1 MQKRKK
7 RSTRISDA
15 AMVPDQERRAMNA
28 RYALTH
34 PTVCEVFSCHEVQ
47 GTIASYILPLSVVL
61 LNVKKAALISVFPH
75 AEKRVVGTHSDLLN
89 FTHAKHRPILA
100 DQVKQQ
106 GSEHTMLQSS

>member
-34 PTVCEVFSCHEVQ
+34 PTVCEVFSYHEVQ
-47 GTIASYILPLSVVL
+47 GTIASHILPLSVVL

-89 FTHAKHRPILA
+89 
-100 DQVKQQ
+100 
-106 GSEHTMLQSS
+106 